1 MNEFLIY
8 LAYFLDN
15 LHDLAGGI
23 ISILIPIGYVPLF
36 ITYPM
41 LFALTFF
48 IGLKLYPRFIKVLY
62 VVFFYLDFSVE
73 ISDHDS
79 VGAILFFQI
88 IFPFILYYPIKSIY
102 KFIMRQNQKFIKSI
116 FYFFSF
122 LMISFY
128 SVFLVNYFNLQQSPR
143 HEVTE
148 LKKPNTL
155 LLSTI
160 KKQNY
165 TIDGKFFKSVNL
177 IVDKE
182 VQLYEDYKKFE
193 KSFEEEA
200 SKLPTRLS
208 KDKLI
213 NYDIYGYFVDCS
225 YAKSYM
231 SFRGLKIPEHPDF
244 DRISNSFARIFVDN
258 YYLKLG
264 NYDNNRGSCSND
276 VYKNYL
282 NKLKGELK

>member
-23 ISILIPIGYVPLF
+23 ISILIPIPYGGF
-36 ITYPM
+36 IAYPM

-48 IGLKLYPRFIKVLY
+48 IGLKLYPRFIIALY
-62 VVFFYLDFSVE
+62 ILFFYLTIRAELVGKVIGVEFALLQLLLPVVFSLLIWWFYRLVM
-73 ISDHDS
+73 
-79 VGAILFFQI
+79 
-88 IFPFILYYPIKSIY
+88 K
-102 KFIMRQNQKFIKSI
+102 QNQKFIKVI

-122 LMISFY
+122 LMIAFHGILLISH
-128 SVFLVNYFNLQQSPR
+128 FNLQQNPKY
-143 HEVTE
+143 EVTE

-160 KKQNY
+160 EKQNY

-177 IVDKE
+177 IIDKE

-193 KSFEEEA
+193 KRFEEEA

-213 NYDIYGYFVDCS
+213 NYDIYGYYKPCS
-225 YAKSYM
+225 YAVTILYNLS
-231 SFRGLKIPEHPDF
+231 SNFSPNL
-244 DRISNSFARIFVDN
+244 DRIYDSFTRLFIDN
-258 YYLKLG
+258 YYLSLD
-264 NYDNNRGSCSND
+264 NYISDCSND
-276 VYKNYL
+276 IYKNYL

>member
-23 ISILIPIGYVPLF
+23 ISILIPIIYVPFL
-36 ITYPM
+36 TYPM

-48 IGLKLYPRFIKVLY
+48 IGLKLYPRFITALY
-62 VVFFYLDFSVE
+62 ILFFYLVLSAKSNNPDFALNTL
-73 ISDHDS
+73 I
-79 VGAILFFQI
+79 FQI
-88 IFPFILYYPIKSIY
+88 IFPFILCFPIILIY
-102 KFIMRQNQKFIKSI
+102 KFIMKQNQKFIKVI

-122 LMISFY
+122 LMIAFHGILLISH
-128 SVFLVNYFNLQQSPR
+128 FNLQQSPK

-160 KKQNY
+160 KKENY

-182 VQLYEDYKKFE
+182 VQIYEDYHE
-193 KSFEEEA
+193 KSFEEKA

-225 YAKSYM
+225 YAKSYVQ
-231 SFRGLKIPEHPDF
+231 LKLPEHPDF
-244 DRISNSFARIFVDN
+244 DRIYDSFARLFVDN
-258 YYLKLG
+258 YYLDLG
-264 NYDNNRGSCSND
+264 NYSSSGSCSND
-276 VYKNYL
+276 IYKNYL
-282 NKLKGELK
+282 NKLKEELK

>member
-8 LAYFLDN
+8 LTYFLDN
-15 LHDLAGGI
+15 LHGLASGI
-23 ISILIPIGYVPLF
+23 ISILIPIDYVPFF
-36 ITYPM
+36 ITYPT

-48 IGLKLYPRFIKVLY
+48 IGMNLYPRFIIALY
-62 VVFFYLDFSVE
+62 ILFFYLVIRVGLIDRDIGGGFVVLQLLLPIVFSLL
-73 ISDHDS
+73 IWW
-79 VGAILFFQI
+79 F
-88 IFPFILYYPIKSIY
+88 Y
-102 KFIMRQNQKFIKSI
+102 KLIMKQNQKFIKVI

-122 LMISFY
+122 LMIAFHGILLISH
-128 SVFLVNYFNLQQSPR
+128 FNLQQSPK

-160 KKQNY
+160 EKQNY

-182 VQLYEDYKKFE
+182 VQLYEDYKKYE
-193 KSFEEEA
+193 KRFEEEA

-244 DRISNSFARIFVDN
+244 DRISNSFARLFVDN
-258 YYLKLG
+258 YYLDLG
-264 NYDNNRGSCSND
+264 NYSSSGSCSND

>member
-23 ISILIPIGYVPLF
+23 ISILIPIPYASF
-36 ITYPM
+36 ITYPIV
-41 LFALTFF
+41 FTLTFF
-48 IGLKLYPRFIKVLY
+48 IGLKLYPRFIIALY
-62 VVFFYLDFSVE
+62 ILFLYLVIRAGLINQGIGAGFTILQLILPVVFSLLIWWFYKL
-73 ISDHDS
+73 
-79 VGAILFFQI
+79 
-88 IFPFILYYPIKSIY
+88 
-102 KFIMRQNQKFIKSI
+102 IMKQNQKFIKGI

-122 LMISFY
+122 LMIAFHGILLISH
-128 SVFLVNYFNLQQSPR
+128 FNLQQTPR

>member
-23 ISILIPIGYVPLF
+23 ISILIPIDYVPFL
-36 ITYPM
+36 TYPM

-48 IGLKLYPRFIKVLY
+48 IGLKLYPRFITALY
-62 VVFFYLDFSVE
+62 ILFFYLVLSAKSNNPDFALNTL
-73 ISDHDS
+73 I
-79 VGAILFFQI
+79 FQI
-88 IFPFILYYPIKSIY
+88 IFPFILCFPIILIY
-102 KFIMRQNQKFIKSI
+102 KFIMKQNQKFIKVI

-122 LMISFY
+122 LMIAFHGILFISH
-128 SVFLVNYFNLQQSPR
+128 FNLQQSPK

-160 KKQNY
+160 EKQNY

-182 VQLYEDYKKFE
+182 VQLYEDYHE
-193 KSFEEEA
+193 KSFEEKA

-225 YAKSYM
+225 YAKSYVQ
-231 SFRGLKIPEHPDF
+231 LKLPEHPDF
-244 DRISNSFARIFVDN
+244 DRISNSFARLFVDN

>member
-8 LAYFLDN
+8 LTYFLDN
-15 LHDLAGGI
+15 LNSLASGI
-23 ISILIPIGYVPLF
+23 ISILIPIPYASF

-48 IGLKLYPRFIKVLY
+48 IGMNLYPRFIIALY
-62 VVFFYLDFSVE
+62 
-73 ISDHDS
+73 
-79 VGAILFFQI
+79 ILFLYLVIRIGLIDRDAIWWFVLLQLLLPI
-88 IFPFILYYPIKSIY
+88 IFSLLIWWFYRL
-102 KFIMRQNQKFIKSI
+102 IMKQNQKFIKVI

-122 LMISFY
+122 LMIAFHGILLISH
-128 SVFLVNYFNLQQSPR
+128 FNLHQSPK

-160 KKQNY
+160 EKQNY

-177 IVDKE
+177 IIDKE

-193 KSFEEEA
+193 KRFEEKA

-213 NYDIYGYFVDCS
+213 NYDIYGYYKPCS
-225 YAKSYM
+225 YAITNLNNLSLELSPNLNRIYD
-231 SFRGLKIPEHPDF
+231 SFTRLFI
-244 DRISNSFARIFVDN
+244 DN
-258 YYLKLG
+258 YYLSLD
-264 NYDNNRGSCSND
+264 NYISDCSND